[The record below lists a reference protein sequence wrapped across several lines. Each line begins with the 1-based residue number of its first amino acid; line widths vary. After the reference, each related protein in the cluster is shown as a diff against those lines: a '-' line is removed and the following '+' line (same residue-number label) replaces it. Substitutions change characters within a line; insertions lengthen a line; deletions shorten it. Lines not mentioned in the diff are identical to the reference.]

1 MGVLVRRV
9 WELAAPPPVTAPT
22 LTAYSESTQ
31 DGLYTAPAAI
41 AVASSFTWASGDVVI
56 AAWGAE
62 DGAYSVTLDNETNLT
77 FTPVSASAGTAA
89 SSCEARMYYAVA
101 TGAGSGTISG
111 ATVAASNHG
120 IQLCAWH
127 FTGSSGIGNT
137 VAAAVTGT
145 TPTQTMTASTDS
157 AVVTAW
163 FDYAAT
169 ATPFTG
175 ETNTG
180 TLTERLEN
188 QHTGRYSMWAGDW
201 IGVTSGSDGWGTT
214 DGTGKNLTFAGT
226 VEVLA

>member
-1 MGVLVRRV
+1 MPVLVRRV
-9 WELAAPPPVTAPT
+9 WELAPYVPPTAPT

-31 DGLYTAPAAI
+31 DATYVATNAITVAA
-41 AVASSFTWASGDVVI
+41 SFSWATGDVVV
-56 AAWGAE
+56 AAWGTE
-62 DGAYSVTLDNETNLT
+62 DGAYTIALDNETNLT
-77 FTPVSASAGTAA
+77 FTAVSVSAGAAGT
-89 SSCEARMYYAVA
+89 SCEARMYYSVA

-111 ATVAASNHG
+111 VVSGPGTG
-120 IQLCAWH
+120 GCQLLAWH

-137 VAAAVTGT
+137 VAATVTGT

-163 FDYAAT
+163 FDYVAS

-180 TLTERLEN
+180 TLTGRLEN
-188 QHTGRYSMWAGDW
+188 QHVGAFSMWAGDW